1 VNQGL
6 AVKTFSEWARR
17 GRVVFTIDDLSKLFS
32 GDRRKTLLAS
42 LRRLVDEGV
51 LGRACRGV
59 YVFLLP
65 GNSAPDLIEHI
76 AVALRRGD
84 YSYVSLESALST
96 YGAISQIPIDR
107 LTAMTTGRS
116 GLYRTPWG
124 VIEFTHTK
132 RSSMDILGN
141 TRRIGRP
148 LRMATPQ
155 AAWRDLKRVG
165 RNTHLVD
172 PECLSHD

>member
-1 VNQGL
+1 MKQSL
-6 AVKTFSEWARR
+6 AVRTFSEWARR
-17 GRVVFTIDDLSKLFS
+17 GRVVFTLGDLAKLFP

-51 LGRACRGV
+51 LGRAGRGV
-59 YVFLLP
+59 YVYLLSESGQP
-65 GNSAPDLIEHI
+65 YLIEQI

-84 YSYVSLESALST
+84 YSYVSLESALSE
-96 YGAISQIPIDR
+96 YGVISQVPVDR
-107 LTAMTTGRS
+107 LTVMTTGRS

-124 VIEFTHTK
+124 VIEFTHSK
-132 RSSMDILGN
+132 RTTADILEN

-165 RNTHLVD
+165 RNTQLVD
-172 PECLSHD
+172 PDLLSND

>member
-1 VNQGL
+1 MNQAL

-17 GRVVFTIDDLSKLFS
+17 GRVVFTLGDLAKLFP

-51 LGRACRGV
+51 LSRASRGV
-59 YVFLLP
+59 YVYLLSGHSRP
-65 GNSAPDLIEHI
+65 HLIEEI

-84 YSYVSLESALST
+84 YSYVSLESALSE
-96 YGAISQIPIDR
+96 YGAISQVPVDR

-132 RSSMDILGN
+132 RPTVDILEN

-165 RNTHLVD
+165 RNTQLVD
-172 PECLSHD
+172 PDLLSND